1 MIKLI
6 FSAISCLSLFIAS
19 AEEALPI
26 KEWPSTSTIPFVFYI
41 SGDGG
46 FNDFSNDVCGAL
58 NKAGYPVSSL
68 NSKAY
73 FWNKKTPAESALA
86 IGNYLERQLQ
96 NRKNQQVI
104 LVGYSFG
111 SDVLPFIVNRLPN
124 DIKSKLSCVVFLAP
138 FTSTDFEIHLSDM
151 IGKPKDRSMD
161 VIAEINRMPTVKALA
176 ILGEDDLDFPLNK
189 IRLIN
194 FSHVTLPGGH
204 RFDGNANVLVKTM
217 LKYFE

>member
-1 MIKLI
+1 MAALMIFQTNL
-6 FSAISCLSLFIAS
+6 CG
-19 AEEALPI
+19 
-26 KEWPSTSTIPFVFYI
+26 TI
-41 SGDGG
+41 
-46 FNDFSNDVCGAL
+46 

-73 FWNKKTPAESALA
+73 FWNKKTPVESALA
-86 IGNYLERQLQ
+86 IGNYLEKQLQ

-161 VIAEINRMPTVKALA
+161 VIGEMNRMPAIKTLA
-176 ILGEDDLDFPLNK
+176 ILGEDDIEFPINK
-189 IRLIN
+189 IRLIS
-194 FSHVTLPGGH
+194 FYHVTLPGGH
-204 RFDGNANVLVKTM
+204 RFDGNANELVKTM
-217 LKYFE
+217 LKYFQ